1 VGYNLGSVT
10 GLGNSDVESSAVYG
24 ACTYSYSGYNGVN
37 GKFGS
42 EWIRITC
49 TTDRM
54 LTMKVRR
61 LLSAVCCLL
70 YAVVCCLLSAIR
82 YPLSAV
88 CCVLSAV

>member
-1 VGYNLGSVT
+1 VVVVGYNLGSVT

-54 LTMKVRR
+54 LTMKVRHV
-61 LLSAVCCLL
+61 LSAPCCLL
-70 YAVVCCLLSAIR
+70 YAVCCM
-82 YPLSAV
+82 LSAV
-88 CCVLSAV
+88 CRPLPDAFSE